1 MQKVENSYEKLLEP
15 GYIGNMKLRNRITM
29 SPMGSFLDNPDG
41 SPSKAQIDY
50 YEARARGG
58 VGMVTI
64 EAQYITKTDPW
75 LKHKHLVDTDEQAEG
90 WKVLADSIHA
100 HGAKAA
106 MQLSIGLGR
115 NAFTFEDG
123 QMVSASA
130 VPAFRDPNIICRPL
144 TVAEIHDIVASY
156 GRAAKRALD
165 AGIDCLQI
173 HAHGG
178 YILDQFMT
186 PLWNK
191 RTDEYGGSFL
201 NRMRFIKEAYEAI
214 REVVGSSY
222 PITVRIGAYHDF
234 EGGRTLEESI
244 EIIKYLEELGI
255 DAFDIDLGA
264 YERKQWIT
272 PTVYHGIS
280 SMAHAAEAIKKVV
293 SVPVINAGTH
303 SPESAD
309 QLLREGKIDFAQFGR
324 PLIADPDFPNKL
336 KNNHPEEI
344 RPCIFCTEYCTGN
357 IQQGKGISCA
367 VHPQV
372 NFEVHF
378 PEFVAKGIYP
388 DKKVN
393 TPKKVVVIGGGP
405 AGVEAARAAAERGH
419 QVTIYEKRN
428 QLGGNLN
435 VASKLTYKERLKV
448 FKIWH
453 ARQLEKLGVTVHL
466 NSEITENSVELERAD
481 QIIVALGEKPFIP
494 DIKGIEEANVVEVVQ
509 AHLQPE
515 AVKGEN
521 IVIAGGSKSGFDF
534 ALELAIQ
541 GKNVTV
547 VEKGDEILPDA
558 LLEIRNPLTFK
569 LEEYGVN
576 ILLKH
581 QVTEFTSLG
590 VKARTSDGNEVEIH
604 ADTVIAAF
612 GRTREN
618 PLVDRIIVKYK
629 TAMVL
634 SDSISP
640 SSTGKA
646 VHAGFNAA
654 LSIE

>member
-1 MQKVENSYEKLLEP
+1 MENTYKNLLEP
-15 GYIGNMKLRNRITM
+15 GYIGNMKVRNRITM

-41 SPSKAQIDY
+41 TPSKTQIEY
-50 YEARARGG
+50 YEARAKGG
-58 VGMVTI
+58 VGLVTI
-64 EAQYITKTDPW
+64 EAQYITNKTDPW
-75 LKHKHLVDTDEQAEG
+75 LKHKAIVDTDEQAEG
-90 WKVLADSIHA
+90 WKILADVIHA

-106 MQLSIGLGR
+106 MQISIGLGR

-123 QMVSASA
+123 EMVSASA
-130 VPAFRDPNIICRPL
+130 VPAFREPDKLCRAL
-144 TVAEIHDIVASY
+144 TVEEIHDLVGSY
-156 GRAAKRALD
+156 RRAAKRALD

-191 RTDEYGGSFL
+191 RTDEYGGSFE
-201 NRMRFIKEAYEAI
+201 NRMRFIKEAYYAI
-214 REVVGSSY
+214 RDVVGPGY
-222 PITVRIGAYHDF
+222 PITVRMAAYHDF

-244 EIIKYLEELGI
+244 EMIKYLEKLGV

-293 SVPVINAGTH
+293 NVPIINAGTH

-309 QLLREGKIDFAQFGR
+309 QLIGEGKFDFAQFGR
-324 PLIADPDFPNKL
+324 PLIADPEFPNKL
-336 KNNHPEEI
+336 KSNQPEEV
-344 RPCIFCTEYCTGN
+344 RPCIFCNEYCIGN
-357 IQQGKGISCA
+357 IQQAKGISCA

-372 NFEVHF
+372 NYELHF
-378 PEFVAKGIYP
+378 PEFVAKGIFP
-388 DKKVN
+388 NKKVE
-393 TPKKVVVIGGGP
+393 TPRNVVVIGGGP
-405 AGVEAARAAAERGH
+405 AGIEAARAAAERGH
-419 QVTIYEKRN
+419 QVTLYKKSV

-435 VASKLTYKERLKV
+435 IASKVSYKSRLQK
-448 FKIWH
+448 FKAWH
-453 ARQLEKLGVTVHL
+453 ERQLKNLGVEVHL
-466 NSEITENSVELERAD
+466 NSEITENSVELECAD
-481 QIIVALGEKPFIP
+481 QIIFAIGEKPVLPNIT
-494 DIKGIEEANVVEVVQ
+494 GINRENVVEVMR
-509 AHLQPE
+509 AHLHPE
-515 AVKGEN
+515 TIKGEN
-521 IVIAGGSKSGFDF
+521 IVIAGGSKSGCDF

-541 GKNVTV
+541 GKKVTV
-547 VEKGDEILPDA
+547 VEKSDSIIPDA

-569 LEEYGVN
+569 YEEYGVQVVTN
-576 ILLKH
+576 HEVIEMTETGLKAK
-581 QVTEFTSLG
+581 T
-590 VKARTSDGNEVEIH
+590 ADGEIIEIP
-604 ADTVIAAF
+604 ADTIVAAF

-618 PLVDRIIVKYK
+618 PLVNRIVGKYK
-629 TAMVL
+629 SAMVL

-654 LSIE
+654 LTIE